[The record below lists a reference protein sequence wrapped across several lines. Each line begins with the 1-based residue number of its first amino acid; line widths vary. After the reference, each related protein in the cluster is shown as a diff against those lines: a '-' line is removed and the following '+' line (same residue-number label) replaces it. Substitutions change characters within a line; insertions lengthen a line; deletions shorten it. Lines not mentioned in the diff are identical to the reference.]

1 MKMFIELTK
10 TNGQK
15 VFYNFDRVRKFYDY
29 KEGDEI
35 QTVLILDY
43 GNDLVQERS
52 AEIAEMLK
60 A

>member
-1 MKMFIELTK
+1 MFIELTK